1 MERKLLFLALI
12 CSLVL
17 SIGIKKTSAMSD
29 QELRI
34 RALEEKIELLQ
45 PKSVNGKSYDAH
57 GVKKQ
62 GIKNPYHHK
71 KGIHFESEDGN
82 FSTNLQW
89 RAQMR
94 FETGRRGDPTE
105 ESDISGV
112 ESVNNFELRRVRM
125 KIGGHGYKYVKYYF
139 ELDLQPSR
147 LITADSESSSG
158 RVIDWRIDVQPYE
171 WLGFRVGQWKINYN
185 RERVDSSGRQTFVER
200 SIVNREFT
208 IDRQVGVMLKG
219 RFNKGTAADFRYYT
233 GIFNGEGRSVN
244 NNNKNMMKMARLQWN
259 PLGRD
264 LKWRQSDVKRH
275 KKPALSIAGAWAG
288 NKGSCTRWSSSG
300 CGSLDWLAND
310 TGNPDRFEIDQYL
323 AEVAYKSNGFA
334 LQSEYHW
341 KNIDDDETGLE
352 HDVEGMYLNLG
363 YFFNEVMPSV
373 PEELE
378 LAFRYAFVDEPDSS
392 NTNVQTER
400 REYTWAANW
409 FIAGH
414 GNKITADFSYLTIDD
429 GSLNDTFDESRFRL
443 QWDVS
448 F

>member
-1 MERKLLFLALI
+1 MERKLLFLVLI
-12 CSLVL
+12 CCLVL
-17 SIGIKKTSAMSD
+17 SIGIKKTAAMSD

-34 RALEEKIELLQ
+34 RALEEKIDFLQ

-94 FETGRRGDPTE
+94 AETGRRGDPTE

-139 ELDLQPSR
+139 EIDLQPSR
-147 LITADSESSSG
+147 SITADSESSSG

-219 RFNKGTAADFRYYT
+219 RFNKGTAADFRYYA

-310 TGNPDRFEIDQYL
+310 TANPDRFEIDQYL

-341 KNIDDDETGLE
+341 KNIDDDETGLCLLYTSPSPR
-352 HDVEGMYLNLG
+352 DRTRSR
-363 YFFNEVMPSV
+363 MPSS
-373 PEELE
+373 
-378 LAFRYAFVDEPDSS
+378 A
-392 NTNVQTER
+392 
-400 REYTWAANW
+400 
-409 FIAGH
+409 
-414 GNKITADFSYLTIDD
+414 
-429 GSLNDTFDESRFRL
+429 
-443 QWDVS
+443 
-448 F
+448 

>member
-1 MERKLLFLALI
+1 MRLIAALLILLI
-12 CSLVL
+12 PSF
-17 SIGIKKTSAMSD
+17 SFADSKD
-29 QELRI
+29 DRI
-34 RALEEKIELLQ
+34 RVLEEKVELLM
-45 PKSVNGKSYDAH
+45 PKTEDGKFFNAH

-71 KGIHFESEDGN
+71 KGFHFESQDGN

-105 ESDISGV
+105 ESDISGPQ
-112 ESVNNFELRRVRM
+112 SVNNFELRRVRM

-139 ELDLQPSR
+139 EVDLQPSR
-147 LITADSESSSG
+147 SVSSSSSSSSG
-158 RVIDWRIDVQPYE
+158 RVIDWRLDVQPYE
-171 WLGFRVGQWKINYN
+171 WLGFRLGQWKINYN

-208 IDRQVGVMLKG
+208 IDRQVGVLLKG
-219 RFNKGTAADFRYYT
+219 RFNKGTAADFRYYA

-264 LKWRQSDVKRH
+264 LAWRQSDVKRH
-275 KKPALSIAGAWAG
+275 EKPTLSIAGAWAG
-288 NKGSCTRWSSSG
+288 NTGSCTRWSSSG
-300 CGSLDWLAND
+300 CGGLDSLAAD
-310 TGNPDRFEIDQYL
+310 TGNPDRYDLDQYL
-323 AEVAYKSNGFA
+323 AEVAYKYRGFA
-334 LQSEYHW
+334 LQGEYHW
-341 KNIDDDETGLE
+341 KNISDGETLE
-352 HDVEGMYLNLG
+352 EHEMEGAYVNVS
-363 YFFNEVMPSV
+363 YFFNEVIPAI

-378 LAFRYAFVDEPDSS
+378 LAFRYAFVDEPNSTRTIQE
-392 NTNVQTER
+392 NKRQEF
-400 REYTWAANW
+400 TWGANY

-414 GNKITADFSYLTIDD
+414 GNKITADFSYLTLDD
-429 GSLNDTFDESRFRL
+429 RRLDDRFDETRFRL
-443 QWDVS
+443 QWDIS